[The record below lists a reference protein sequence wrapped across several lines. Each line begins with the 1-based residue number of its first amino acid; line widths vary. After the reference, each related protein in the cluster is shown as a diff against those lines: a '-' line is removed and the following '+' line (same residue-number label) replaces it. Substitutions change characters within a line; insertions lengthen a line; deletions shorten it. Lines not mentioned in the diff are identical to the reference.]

1 MVRVEESG
9 KILRGS
15 NAWTGRVR
23 RGAQNP
29 AFDAFYRKES
39 LLLSTE

>member
-9 KILRGS
+9 KILRGQMH
-15 NAWTGRVR
+15 GQEGCG